1 LCDCRTGL
9 RGASL
14 LEAYIR
20 LELDITNF
28 KNLLRLRSIGVRCEC
43 TTEMIPGGNISV
55 EEFQQHESLED
66 HDSFTR
72 WFASTRIL
80 PLLAQA
86 LRTLQGNPAIGDHAA
101 LEFIWTQWSRRRRPV
116 HEVEM
121 AVTHMRL
128 DQME

>member
-1 LCDCRTGL
+1 
-9 RGASL
+9 
-14 LEAYIR
+14 
-20 LELDITNF
+20 
-28 KNLLRLRSIGVRCEC
+28 
-43 TTEMIPGGNISV
+43 
-55 EEFQQHESLED
+55 

-86 LRTLQGNPAIGDHAA
+86 LRPLQGNPAIGDHAA

-128 DQME
+128 DQMERISKMHPFSVLPILVYLERKKYEVFNIRAIARGIDFGVPTEEIQRYLVI